1 MVGQELLWWAPM
13 NNNES
18 ESNAP
23 WEKRWNHSLMSNY
36 STPPLMLVRG
46 QSSLVWDNTSKEYV
60 DLIAGIAVNALGHG
74 DIRLTNALMEQ
85 MGTLGHV
92 SNLFAHSGAIDV
104 AERLAGILQWPD
116 AKVFFCNSGAEA
128 NEAALKISRLTGKT
142 HTVVA
147 EGGFHGRTMGAL
159 SWTAQPAKQDPFRPL
174 PGDVTVVPF
183 GDTEALAQSVTD
195 QTAAIVLEPIQG
207 EGGVRVAP
215 PGYLRAAREIA
226 DKHGALLMLDEVQTG
241 MGRTGDWFGFQHDLP
256 DASSQPDLIM
266 LAKGL
271 GAGIPI
277 GAVVARGRAAELF
290 TPGMHGSTFGGNPL
304 STRAAQ
310 VVMDVVESDNLL
322 LRTQELFHRF
332 ATELPERTGGVVTEV
347 RGRGLL
353 LAAELTGVTAQDF
366 NTLLMQSGVLANAVT
381 PTAIR
386 MAPALT
392 ISDTEVEQA
401 LLGWQL
407 ASEKVKAGSP

>member
-1 MVGQELLWWAPM
+1 M
-13 NNNES
+13 
-18 ESNAP
+18 
-23 WEKRWNHSLMSNY
+23 
-36 STPPLMLVRG
+36 
-46 QSSLVWDNTSKEYV
+46 
-60 DLIAGIAVNALGHG
+60 
-74 DIRLTNALMEQ
+74 
-85 MGTLGHV
+85 
-92 SNLFAHSGAIDV
+92 
-104 AERLAGILQWPD
+104 
-116 AKVFFCNSGAEA
+116 
-128 NEAALKISRLTGKT
+128 
-142 HTVVA
+142 
-147 EGGFHGRTMGAL
+147 
-159 SWTAQPAKQDPFRPL
+159 
-174 PGDVTVVPF
+174 
-183 GDTEALAQSVTD
+183 
-195 QTAAIVLEPIQG
+195 LEPIQG

-256 DASSQPDLIM
+256 EASSQPDLIM

-353 LAAELTGVTAQDF
+353 LAAELTGVTSQDF

-401 LLGWQL
+401 LVGWQL
-407 ASEKVKAGSP
+407 ASEKVRAGTP

>member
-1 MVGQELLWWAPM
+1 MSS
-13 NNNES
+13 S
-18 ESNAP
+18 EPVSEFP
-23 WEKRWNHSLMSNY
+23 WHADWEQNLMANY
-36 STPPLMLVRG
+36 STPSVMLVRG
-46 QSSLVWDNTSKEYV
+46 QGSRVWDDTGKEYV
-60 DLIAGIAVNALGHG
+60 DLIAGIAVNTLGHA
-74 DIRLTNALMEQ
+74 DPRMTTALSEQ
-85 MGTLGHV
+85 LNTLGHV
-92 SNLFAHSGAIDV
+92 SNLYAHPNAIDV
-104 AERLAGILQWPD
+104 AERLARILQWAD
-116 AKVFFCNSGAEA
+116 AKTFFCNSGAEA
-128 NEAALKISRLTGKT
+128 NEAALKISRLTGRT

-183 GDTEALAQSVTD
+183 GDSEALSLAVTR

-215 PGYLRAAREIA
+215 PDYLHAAREIA
-226 DKHGALLMLDEVQTG
+226 NRHGALLMLDEVQTG
-241 MGRTGDWFGFQHDLP
+241 IGRTGDWFAFQHDLS
-256 DASSQPDLIM
+256 DSSSQPDLVM

-271 GAGIPI
+271 GGGIPI

-310 VVMDVVESDNLL
+310 IVLDVIESDELIV
-322 LRTQELFHRF
+322 RSRELFKRF
-332 ATELPERTGGVVTEV
+332 AGELPERTGGVVTTV

-353 LAAELTGVTAQDF
+353 MAAELDGVESHDF
-366 NTLLMQSGVLANAVT
+366 NVELMRAGVLANAVT

-392 ISDTEVEQA
+392 LSDSEVDQA
-401 LLGWQL
+401 LIGWQM
-407 ASEKVKAGSP
+407 ASEKLRAGVA

>member
-1 MVGQELLWWAPM
+1 
-13 NNNES
+13 
-18 ESNAP
+18 
-23 WEKRWNHSLMSNY
+23 MSNY
-36 STPPLMLVRG
+36 ATPPLMLERG
-46 QSSLVWDNTSKEYV
+46 QGSRLWDDTGKEYI
-60 DLIAGIAVNALGHG
+60 DLIAGIAVDSLGHG
-74 DIRLTNALMEQ
+74 DPRLTQALTEQ
-85 MGTLGHV
+85 LNTLGHV
-92 SNLFAHSGAIDV
+92 SNLFAHQGAIDV
-104 AERLAGILQWPD
+104 AERLARILGWND
-116 AKVFFCNSGAEA
+116 AKTFFCNSGAEA
-128 NEAALKISRLTGKT
+128 NEAALKISRLTGRT

-174 PGDVTVVPF
+174 PGDVSVVPY
-183 GDTEALAQSVTD
+183 GDVESLTLAVTD

-215 PGYLRAAREIA
+215 SGYLQAARQIA
-226 DKHGALLMLDEVQTG
+226 DQHGALLMLDEVQTG
-241 MGRTGDWFGFQHDLP
+241 IGRTGDWFAFQHDLSESSES
-256 DASSQPDLIM
+256 ASQPDLIM

-271 GAGIPI
+271 GGGLPI

-310 VVMDVVESDNLL
+310 VVLDIVESEHLMI
-322 LRTQELFHRF
+322 RAQELFSRF
-332 ATELPERTGGVVTEV
+332 ESELPQQTGGIVTSV

-353 LAAELTGVTAQDF
+353 LAAELVGVSAQAF
-366 NTLLMQSGVLANAVT
+366 NTALMQAGVLANAVT

-392 ISDTEVEQA
+392 ISDAEVEQA
-401 LLGWQL
+401 LMGWRV
-407 ASEKVKAGSP
+407 ASEKVKLGAE